1 MNSFLKR
8 YYMQQLSRPGL
19 VGLFVNPFYFAR
31 RGLLL
36 AVGELA
42 CAVRGRVLD
51 VGCGSRPYESLFKVS
66 EYVGLELDTPENRAK
81 NMADIFYDGGTFPF
95 EAASFDTIVCNEVL
109 EHVFN
114 PDEFM
119 QEIVRVLNNE
129 GQLLLTVPFVWDE
142 HEQPR
147 DYARYSSY
155 GLAALLGRN
164 GLEIVEHRK
173 TNADLRVVFQM
184 INAYLFKKTETRNAY
199 ANLFITLVLMAPFNI
214 VGTILGWLMPGNPDL
229 YLDNVVLAR
238 KASKE

>member
-1 MNSFLKR
+1 MYSILKG
-8 YYMQQLSRPGL
+8 YYLQQLTRPGF

-36 AVGELA
+36 AMRDLA
-42 CAVRGRVLD
+42 PAVRGRVLD
-51 VGCGSRPYESLFKVS
+51 VGCGNRPYESLFTTS

-81 NMADIFYDGGTFPF
+81 HMANVYYDGGTFPF
-95 EAASFDTIVCNEVL
+95 EAASFDAILCNEVL

-114 PDEFM
+114 PDEFVE
-119 QEIVRVLNNE
+119 EIVRVLNNK

-155 GLAALLGRN
+155 GLAALLRRN

-173 TNADLRVVFQM
+173 TNADIRVVFQM
-184 INAYLFKKTETRNAY
+184 INAYLFKKTETRNPY
-199 ANLFITLVLMAPFNI
+199 VNLFVTLVLMSPINVA
-214 VGTILGWLMPGNPDL
+214 GTILGWLLPGNPDL

-238 KASKE
+238 KIAKE